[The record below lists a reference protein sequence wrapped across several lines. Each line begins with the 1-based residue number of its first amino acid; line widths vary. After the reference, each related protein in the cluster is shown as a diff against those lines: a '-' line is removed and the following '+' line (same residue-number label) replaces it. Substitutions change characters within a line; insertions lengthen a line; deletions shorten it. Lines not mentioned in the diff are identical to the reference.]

1 MRASCLI
8 AAAISD
14 TEILAVTDVLDDPV
28 KTWAALSRKYQRKSK
43 MEAET
48 AHMALLQF
56 EHIETETA
64 DDTITRFQ
72 AMVLKCRQQE
82 VKTDDE
88 LLERMLLSRPNERY
102 SFIKNNYLHSAVQ
115 QDLEQIR
122 SSLRDVDF
130 EFQRKEKTPL
140 T

>member
-1 MRASCLI
+1 MTLT

-14 TEILAVTDVLDDPV
+14 TEILTVTDVLDDPI
-28 KTWAALSRKYQRKSK
+28 KTWAALSKKCQRKSK
-43 MEAET
+43 MEAEA

-56 EHIETETA
+56 KRSETEIA
-64 DDTITRFQ
+64 DDTITRFH
-72 AMVLKCRQQE
+72 ALVLKCRQQE

-88 LLERMLLSRPNERY
+88 LLERMLLSRPNERC

-115 QDLEQIR
+115 QDLEQIC

-130 EFQRKEKTPL
+130 EFHRKEKTPSA
-140 T
+140 